1 MAEKTTK
8 NIYQKLMQA
17 RIDFSKKNISTSGY
31 NQHLDFDYL
40 ELKDIVPVANQVF
53 QSNGLVLITTFDENG
68 CVGTLMDTDN
78 TESSIK
84 FTIAYRQPEA
94 DNRARNTSAIQICG
108 QNITYLRRYMYLLV
122 LDIIVSDEIDSDHE
136 DEAPAVVP
144 AVKATPKAKSEPKT
158 EKKSTAKVV
167 ASKASATSEER
178 KEIKKE
184 LTDSDAEATK
194 LQVDALKTKML
205 HWVSLDPDKKP
216 EATKILVA
224 TNGFANCTKK
234 EADELLTDITK
245 KIEALEA
252 K

>member
-53 QSNGLVLITTFDENG
+53 QGNGLVLITTFDEYG
-68 CVGTLMDTDN
+68 CVGTLIDTDN

-144 AVKATPKAKSEPKT
+144 AVKATPKTEKKT

-167 ASKASATSEER
+167 AASKATASTEER

-184 LTDSDAEATK
+184 LTDSGAEADK
-194 LQVDALKTKML
+194 LQIDALKTKML

-234 EADELLTDITK
+234 EADELLSDITK
-245 KIEALEA
+245 KIEALEG